1 MAITEDAVHGIASG
15 VGFAIPD
22 ADLKDYV
29 ELLEKFESSLEAITN
44 SEGSKSPVGV

>member
-1 MAITEDAVHGIASG
+1 MAITEDAVRGIASG

-22 ADLKDYV
+22 ADFKDYV

-44 SEGSKSPVGV
+44 SEGSRPPAGA